1 MRNISTLLL
10 VLIFACTSVQAKVVK
25 GKVTSG
31 KEKLSGVIVTD
42 GKNFTKTSKKGTF
55 KLNIEDDAKFV
66 FIVTPS
72 GYAADWS
79 SGVPQFYQKAQDK
92 DFFEFDLVDLGKDES
107 TYHII
112 AVGDPQ
118 PRSEKH
124 CEIFAEEPLEDL
136 CNTVASLEHLTV
148 GVVAGDLSFDVFPLL
163 DNWKRD
169 IVRTGIP
176 FYTVPGNHDHDK
188 QISDDDRAAIAHY
201 NEQFGPENYAF
212 QIGNDYVFMLDNII
226 YNSYRTYE
234 EGYTEEVLTWVK
246 NMMNFIPESSDIYIV
261 QHSPLDGKHH
271 AGRSINDM
279 EMLEILGDHH
289 VTFISGH
296 NHTHRNLEFTPKVMD
311 HNIGAICGTWWDTY
325 HSTDGTPRGFKL
337 FTKSENGLEWYYK
350 AIGKDRDYQ
359 YQIYGLGETLLHPDC
374 IVANVW
380 DVDSAWKIEWYE
392 DGKYMGAMEPVG
404 EYSPVHTAELDE
416 AYSKTG
422 KTPANYRRTKVDDKQ
437 FFAAKPSADAQV
449 VTIVITDRFG
459 HTWKEEI
466 PCK

>member
-1 MRNISTLLL
+1 MRQISALLL
-10 VLIFACTSVQAKVVK
+10 VLIFACTSAQARVVK

-42 GKNFTKTSKKGTF
+42 GKSFTKTSRNGSF

-92 DFFEFDLVDLGKDES
+92 DFFEFDLIDLGKDES
-107 TYHII
+107 TYNII

-124 CEIFAEEPLEDL
+124 SNIFAGEPLEDL
-136 CNTVASLEHLTV
+136 CNTAASLENLTV
-148 GVVAGDLSFDVFPLL
+148 GVVAGDITFDVFALM

-188 QISDDDRAAIAHY
+188 KVNDDDRAAIAYY

-212 QIGNDYVFMLDNII
+212 QIGNDYVLMLDNII
-226 YNSYRTYE
+226 YTGYRTYE
-234 EGYTEEVLTWVK
+234 EGYTEEVLTWVR
-246 NMMNFIPESSDIYIV
+246 NMMSFIPESSDIYIV

-271 AGRSINDM
+271 EGRSVNDM
-279 EMLEILGDHH
+279 EILEILGDHN
-289 VTFISGH
+289 VTIISGH
-296 NHTHRNLEFTPKVMD
+296 NHTHRNLEFSPKVMD

-337 FTKSENGLEWYYK
+337 FTKSDNGLEWYYK
-350 AIGKDRDYQ
+350 AIGRDRNYQ
-359 YQIYGLGETLLHPDC
+359 YEIYGLGETRLHPDC

-392 DGKYMGAMEPVG
+392 DEKYMGAMERVG

-422 KTPANYRRTKVDDKQ
+422 KTPADYRRTKVDDKQ

-459 HTWKEEI
+459 HTWKEDI